1 MEKALAAIH
10 QANHLRQPMS
20 LEFGTQEG
28 RVALFLRS
36 LHKMEELIV
45 GPITANYPNSSITTV
60 EPNEPCPTGRGDVD
74 RRFRIGSG
82 TLPDSAARTVRGHA
96 EPELRRHVRGYLLP
110 HEELIR
116 IAEKN

>member
-36 LHKMEELIV
+36 LHKMEEFIV
-45 GPITANYPNSSITTV
+45 GPITANYPNCSITTI
-60 EPNEPCPTGRGDVD
+60 EQNEPCP
-74 RRFRIGSG
+74 SG
-82 TLPDSAARTVRGHA
+82 WETWVA
-96 EPELRRHVRGYLLP
+96 ELELAPELFPILWHAQFEGMLNRNFADPINGCLVS